1 MSENNAKKITCLRIP
16 GDLDSTAR
24 LKIDAI
30 LNEAAGGDY
39 VCHIRGERLVAPST
53 GFTLNEGC
61 HLDLCLAFQLS
72 LEARVALNTR
82 GVEFL
87 PPASAQTMTPVRWN

>member
-1 MSENNAKKITCLRIP
+1 MSENDAKNVTCLRIP
-16 GDLDSTAR
+16 GDLDSPAR
-24 LKIDAI
+24 LKIDSI

-39 VCHIRGERLVAPST
+39 IAQIRGERLVAPST

-72 LEARVALNTR
+72 LKARVALNTR

-87 PPASAQTMTPVRWN
+87 PTASAQTMNPLRWN